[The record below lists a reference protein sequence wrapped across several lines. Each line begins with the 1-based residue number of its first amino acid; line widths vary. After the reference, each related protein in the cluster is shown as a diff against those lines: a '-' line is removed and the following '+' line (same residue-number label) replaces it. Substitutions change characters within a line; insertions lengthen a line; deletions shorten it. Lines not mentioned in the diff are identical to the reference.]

1 MEKQVYIFHHTDL
14 DGIGVKILG
23 ILYAQQ
29 QGLPYK
35 TISCGYSTV
44 NGNVMNMINEAKD
57 VAEVIIGDI
66 SVDEETAAKLDKWM
80 RKTGV
85 PVRLRD
91 HHETAHALNKYD
103 WAIVHEHD
111 EHKVDRCGTWM
122 LSQDEDFQ
130 EITAKNKI
138 LIEAIDAW
146 DTWKWKRANNLHAKN
161 LNALLSII
169 GEADF
174 TEYCL
179 SLDGKLKEPS
189 DLFDT
194 EKSAMIK
201 AFRLFIKKQLDS
213 YDKCMYTMNLWVLN
227 KVHGKKQIKLRTGV
241 IFCNANL
248 SEIGD
253 GMLDRHPELD
263 LLMMIS
269 FPGSIS
275 WRTQKQLDI
284 PLGKIAKM
292 ATGNGGGHPMAAGS
306 TVSFNQFKDSLIRF
320 MDKNFAAEMDYSD
333 LLSPYE
339 IKKLKES
346 KE

>member
-1 MEKQVYIFHHTDL
+1 MEKTVYIFHHTDL
-14 DGIGVKILG
+14 DGMGVKILG
-23 ILYAQQ
+23 VLYAQQ

-35 TISCGYSTV
+35 TISCGYSTINPYV
-44 NGNVMNMINEAKD
+44 NDMIKKAKD

-66 SVDEETAAKLDKWM
+66 SVDDTTAASLHKWM

-91 HHETAHALNKYD
+91 HHETAHALNKYA
-103 WAIVHEHD
+103 WAVVHECD
-111 EHKVDRCGTWM
+111 ADKVPRCGTWM
-122 LSQDEDFQ
+122 LAQDEDMI
-130 EITAKNKI
+130 EIAERNKV

-146 DTWKWKRANNLHAKN
+146 DTWKWKSQDKQYAKN
-161 LNALLSII
+161 LNALMSIL
-169 GEADF
+169 GENEF
-174 TEYCL
+174 TKYCL
-179 SLDGKLKEPS
+179 SLDGTLSNPA
-189 DLFDT
+189 DLFDI
-194 EKSAMIK
+194 EKAAMIK
-201 AFRLFIKKQLDS
+201 AFRLFINKQLDN
-213 YDKCMYTMNLWVLN
+213 YEKYMYTMNLWILTKPN
-227 KVHGKKQIKLRTGV
+227 KTKKQLKLKTGV
-241 IFCNANL
+241 IFCNSNL

-253 GMLDRHPELD
+253 GMLDRHQELD

-306 TVSFNQFKDSLIRF
+306 TVSFSQFKDSLIRF
-320 MDKNFAAEMDYSD
+320 MDKNFAAELDYSD

-339 IKKLKES
+339 IKKLKGV
-346 KE
+346 

>member
-23 ILYAQQ
+23 ILYAKQ

-35 TISCGYSTV
+35 TISCSYVTV
-44 NGNVMNMINEAKD
+44 NNNVREMIDTAQD

-66 SVDEETAAKLDKWM
+66 SVDEATAAKLDKWHQ
-80 RKTGV
+80 KTGV
-85 PVRLRD
+85 PIRLRD
-91 HHETAHALNKYD
+91 HHETAHALNKYP
-103 WAIVHEHD
+103 WASVHECD
-111 EHKVDRCGTWM
+111 ENKVDRCGTWM
-122 LSQDEDFQ
+122 LSQDEDFHR
-130 EITAKNKI
+130 ITSRNRA
-138 LIEAIDAW
+138 LIKAIDSW
-146 DTWKWKRANNLHAKN
+146 DTWKWKPTNNLYAKN
-161 LNALLSII
+161 LNALMSIM

-179 SLDGKLKEPS
+179 SLDGKLRKPS
-189 DLFDT
+189 DLFNT
-194 EKSAMIK
+194 EKAAMIK
-201 AFRLFIKKQLDS
+201 AFRLLIEKQLDT
-213 YDKCMYTMNLWVLN
+213 YDKYMYTMNLWLTH
-227 KVHGKKQIKLRTGV
+227 KIEGKKQVKFKTGV
-241 IFCNANL
+241 IFCNSNM

-263 LLMMIS
+263 ILMMVS

-306 TVSFNQFKDSLIRF
+306 TVGFNQFKDNFTRF

-339 IKKLKES
+339 TKKLQES
-346 KE
+346 K